1 MTIGKSVFHDDHLA
15 IAKID
20 SESVDLFSQK
30 SSSSE
35 FDDFLFPSGKWW
47 LVFNVSIVCN
57 LAMVSTEEEVKK
69 TPYLGFSQHIV
80 SKLCYFCCF
89 LMESF
94 QLSLK

>member
-35 FDDFLFPSGKWW
+35 FDDFLFPSGG
-47 LVFNVSIVCN
+47 L
-57 LAMVSTEEEVKK
+57 
-69 TPYLGFSQHIV
+69 YL
-80 SKLCYFCCF
+80 
-89 LMESF
+89 M
-94 QLSLK
+94 